1 LKASPGFALFAV
13 SRRFV
18 SAWVVH
24 RLAMEFRAARNWSF
38 TTRGQPAVITLA
50 IVEMVIDV
58 TVEMIRPVIPGSGA
72 DEYAA

>member
-1 LKASPGFALFAV
+1 M
-13 SRRFV
+13 

-24 RLAMEFRAARNWSF
+24 RLAMEFRAARSRSF

-58 TVEMIRPVIPGSGA
+58 TVEMIRPVIPGPGA
-72 DEYAA
+72 DEHAA